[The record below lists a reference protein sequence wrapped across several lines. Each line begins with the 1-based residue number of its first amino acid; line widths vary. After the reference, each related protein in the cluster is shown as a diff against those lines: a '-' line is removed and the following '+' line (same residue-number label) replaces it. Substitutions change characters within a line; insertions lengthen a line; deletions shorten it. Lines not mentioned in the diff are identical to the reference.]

1 MLHLFQATGI
11 ELEYMLVQADSLAV
25 APMADA
31 LLEEAAGGLTDEY
44 ESGDI
49 CWNNELALH
58 VIEFKLNGP
67 RPSLD
72 GAADS
77 FSREIARAIRI
88 ADGRGLKLMPGGM
101 HPWMDPDRE
110 LKLWPHDSREVY
122 DTFDRIFS
130 CRGHGWANLQSMH
143 INLPFAGD
151 AEFGRLHAAI
161 RFLMPL
167 LPGLTASSPV
177 MDGIPTGTADNRLA
191 VYRTNCARIP
201 SITGDVVP
209 EPVYSTGAYQDEVLG
224 RIYNDLAPHDRSGVL
239 RHEWV
244 NARGAIARFDRSA
257 IEIRVLDVQEC
268 PGMDIA
274 FARLVIATL
283 KALCMERWCDLATL
297 QAWSTRDLAR
307 YYDAAVV
314 SAERADVH
322 DSRYL
327 GALGF
332 PRSHGAIHEVWAWLA
347 ERAAEAGELDH
358 LSERLIEHYLRYGT
372 LATRLVASLPSEPE
386 RGNLERS
393 WRQLCDCLVA
403 GEPFTPER
411 RR

>member
-1 MLHLFQATGI
+1 MLRLFEATGI
-11 ELEYMLVQADSLAV
+11 ELEYMIVRADSLAV
-25 APMADA
+25 APKADL
-31 LLEEAAGGLTDEY
+31 LLEEVAGGLTDEH

-58 VIEFKLNGP
+58 VLEFKLNGP
-67 RPSLD
+67 QPSLD
-72 GAADS
+72 GLADS
-77 FSREIARAIRI
+77 FAREIATASTI
-88 ADGRGLKLMPGGM
+88 ADRHGLRLMPGGM

-143 INLPFAGD
+143 INLPFEGD

-177 MDGIPTGTADNRLA
+177 MDGAITGTADNRLA

-209 EPVYSTGAYQDEVLG
+209 EPVYTTGGYHDKILK
-224 RIYNDLAPHDRSGVL
+224 RIYADLAPHDRTKVL
-239 RHEWV
+239 QEEWV
-244 NARGAIARFDRSA
+244 NARGAIARFERSA

-268 PGMDIA
+268 PGMDLA

-283 KALCMERWCDLATL
+283 KALCAERWCDLAAL
-297 QAWSTRDLAR
+297 QEWRTSDLAR

-314 SAERADVH
+314 AAECADIH

-332 PRSHGAIHEVWAWLA
+332 PRSHGSVHETWAWLA
-347 ERAAEAGELDH
+347 ERAAEAGAFDRA
-358 LSERLIEHYLRYGT
+358 SERLIEHYLSHGT
-372 LATRLVASLPSEPE
+372 LATRLVASLPTEPE
-386 RGNLERS
+386 RADLERS
-393 WRQLCDCLVA
+393 WRRLCDCLQS
-403 GEPFTPER
+403 GEPFAPER